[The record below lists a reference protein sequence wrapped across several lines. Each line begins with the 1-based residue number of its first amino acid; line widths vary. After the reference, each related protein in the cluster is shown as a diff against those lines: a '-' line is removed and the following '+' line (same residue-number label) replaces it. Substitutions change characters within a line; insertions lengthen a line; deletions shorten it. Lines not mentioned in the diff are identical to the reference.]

1 LPMKAWRLICNLE
14 IIMTDE
20 LKDNEIRLDKWLK
33 IARFY
38 KQREKAAEEVEGG
51 KVRVN
56 GQRVKPSRMV
66 KIGDELTVKIN
77 NKFNKYIIKNILQR
91 SVSAE
96 IARTMYEAE
105 ITEADQNEN
114 KEIMELLELQFDSNA
129 NWEKGKPNKKERRI
143 LQKFKQGQF

>member
-1 LPMKAWRLICNLE
+1 
-14 IIMTDE
+14 MTDDV
-20 LKDNEIRLDKWLK
+20 KDNEIRLDKWLK

-51 KVRVN
+51 KVRIN

-77 NKFNKYIIKNILQR
+77 NKFNKYIIKNIMQR

-105 ITEADQNEN
+105 VTEADQNEN
-114 KEIMELLELQFDSNA
+114 KEIMELLELQFDQNST
-129 NWEKGKPNKKERRI
+129 WEKGKPNKKERRI

>member
-1 LPMKAWRLICNLE
+1 MPTKAWRLICNLE
-14 IIMTDE
+14 NIMTDE
-20 LKDNEIRLDKWLK
+20 LNDNEIRLDKWLK

-105 ITEADQNEN
+105 ITEADQSEN

-129 NWEKGKPNKKERRI
+129 TWEKGKPNKKERRI

>member
-1 LPMKAWRLICNLE
+1 
-14 IIMTDE
+14 MTDDV
-20 LKDNEIRLDKWLK
+20 KDNEIRLDKWLK

-51 KVRVN
+51 KVRIN

-114 KEIMELLELQFDSNA
+114 KEIMELLELQFDQNST
-129 NWEKGKPNKKERRI
+129 WEKGKPNKKERRI

>member
-1 LPMKAWRLICNLE
+1 
-14 IIMTDE
+14 MTDE

-114 KEIMELLELQFDSNA
+114 KEIMELLELQFDTNA

>member
-1 LPMKAWRLICNLE
+1 MKAWRLICNLE

-105 ITEADQNEN
+105 ITEADQSEN

>member
-1 LPMKAWRLICNLE
+1 
-14 IIMTDE
+14 MTDE

-38 KQREKAAEEVEGG
+38 KQREKAAEEVESG

-114 KEIMELLELQFDSNA
+114 KEIIELLELQFDSNA
-129 NWEKGKPNKKERRI
+129 NWQKGKPNKKERRI
-143 LQKFKQGQF
+143 LQKFKQG

>member
-1 LPMKAWRLICNLE
+1 
-14 IIMTDE
+14 MTEDKNE
-20 LKDNEIRLDKWLK
+20 NEIRLDKWLK

-38 KQREKAAEEVEGG
+38 KQREKAADEVDSG

-56 GQRVKPSRMV
+56 GQRVKPSRIL
-66 KIGDELTVKIN
+66 KIGDELTVKID
-77 NKFNKYIIKNILQR
+77 NKYRKFTVKLLLHR

-105 ITEADQNEN
+105 ILPADKEEN
-114 KEIMELLELQFDSNA
+114 REIMELIEMQFTNDS

-143 LQKFKQGQF
+143 LQKFKHGQL

>member
-1 LPMKAWRLICNLE
+1 MKAWRLICNLE

-105 ITEADQNEN
+105 ITEADQN
-114 KEIMELLELQFDSNA
+114 
-129 NWEKGKPNKKERRI
+129 
-143 LQKFKQGQF
+143 